1 MTILRPIFGRGVA
14 QRRLGAKVP
23 EVHQK
28 FPLLLG
34 APAVPKAQNWSA
46 QKCCLGPP
54 PPLKDILTSTKLKP
68 TKCNAHVGKCYL
80 CEGVDCMRKNFCY
93 QLTCTECSQTYVGES
108 GRFYRNRMWE
118 HFKSVKGCNRDT
130 AMGGHYQES
139 HAEIETPEVPF
150 EYKVLRSC
158 RDYPDRLIGQSV
170 FIKYLSPE
178 IKPQHSIE
186 RDKNGGWVKNK
197 WQVL

>member
-1 MTILRPIFGRGVA
+1 MFKNTRVTFEPGD
-14 QRRLGAKVP
+14 K
-23 EVHQK
+23 
-28 FPLLLG
+28 
-34 APAVPKAQNWSA
+34 
-46 QKCCLGPP
+46 
-54 PPLKDILTSTKLKP
+54 LKDILTSTKLKP

-150 EYKVLRSC
+150 EHKVLRSC

-178 IKPQHSIE
+178 INTQHSIE
-186 RDKNGGWVKNK
+186 RDQNGGWVKNT